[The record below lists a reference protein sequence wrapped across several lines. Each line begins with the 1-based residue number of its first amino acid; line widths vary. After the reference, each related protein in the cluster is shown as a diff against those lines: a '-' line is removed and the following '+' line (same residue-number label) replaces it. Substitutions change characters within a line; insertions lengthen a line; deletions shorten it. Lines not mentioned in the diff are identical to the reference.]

1 MRRIL
6 VLLLAIAA
14 LVVFAR
20 PALAQSKDPI
30 KIGLAAAV
38 SGGSA
43 ASGEAIKRGI
53 QIAMDEINAKGG
65 LLGGRKLELVIR
77 DDEGDPAKG
86 VKIAR
91 ELVER
96 EKAVVVFGGLH
107 TTVALAQVPV
117 WTELKHPY
125 MGPWAAGTEI
135 AQNTQKPNYVFRV
148 SANDDY
154 ADKFMVR
161 YATEALKKA
170 KPGLLLENT
179 AWGQS
184 NEVGLNKWLG
194 QKGIKPVGIE
204 KFNWGDP
211 DMSPQLLRLKNAGA
225 DHIIMVA
232 NAPEGA
238 QVVKSRAKIGWEI
251 PMVAHWGISGGRFA
265 ELTGDLSDG
274 VAFLQTYSFFG
285 KQNERGEALLKAL
298 KELKNEEIARR
309 YFIMNSFDGALTIL
323 GIVIAVYVSGK
334 HESGLIIISSLGAAV
349 AMAIS
354 GIWGAYS
361 IERAER
367 LRVLKELERHLMADL
382 EETEVEKKVNSTTI
396 LVALVDGLSPMLATL
411 LIISPFI
418 ASQLGLIGAESAF
431 YYSIAIVVII
441 LFLLGALVG
450 HVAKEDRV
458 KSGAKMI
465 LAGIAVAVVVF
476 LLDLLKLL
484 G

>member
-14 LVVFAR
+14 LVVFAQ

-77 DDEGDPAKG
+77 DDEGNPAKG
-86 VKIAR
+86 VTIAR

-96 EKAVVVFGGLH
+96 EKAAVIFGGLH

-125 MGPWAAGTEI
+125 MGAWAAGTEI

-154 ADKFMVR
+154 ADKFLVR
-161 YATEALKKA
+161 HATEVLKKS

-194 QKGIKPVGIE
+194 QKNIKPVGIE
-204 KFNWGDP
+204 KFNWNDP

-225 DHIIMVA
+225 DVVIMVA

-238 QVVKSRAKIGWEI
+238 QVVKSRAKIGWEVA
-251 PMVAHWGISGGRFA
+251 MVAHWGISGGRFA

-285 KQNERGEALLKAL
+285 KQNEHGQALLKAL
-298 KELKNEEIARR
+298 KDKYGVKGPEE
-309 YFIMNSFDGALTIL
+309 
-323 GIVIAVYVSGK
+323 VIAPVGT
-334 HESGLIIISSLGAAV
+334 AN
-349 AMAIS
+349 
-354 GIWGAYS
+354 AYDGM
-361 IERAER
+361 
-367 LRVLKELERHLMADL
+367 H
-382 EETEVEKKVNSTTI
+382 
-396 LVALVDGLSPMLATL
+396 LVALAIDQAGSTDGTKVRDALENLKAEYK
-411 LIISPFI
+411 
-418 ASQLGLIGAESAF
+418 GLIKSYKRPFTPEQHDALTDADYIMVVWKGGK
-431 YYSIAIVVII
+431 IVP
-441 LFLLGALVG
+441 
-450 HVAKEDRV
+450 VAQ
-458 KSGAKMI
+458 
-465 LAGIAVAVVVF
+465 
-476 LLDLLKLL
+476 
-484 G
+484 

>member
-14 LVVFAR
+14 LVVFAQ

-77 DDEGDPAKG
+77 DDEGNPAKG
-86 VKIAR
+86 VTIAR

-96 EKAVVVFGGLH
+96 EKAAVIFGGLH

-125 MGPWAAGTEI
+125 MGAWAAGTEI

-154 ADKFMVR
+154 ADKFLVR
-161 YATEALKKA
+161 HATEVLKKS

-194 QKGIKPVGIE
+194 QKNIKPVGIE
-204 KFNWGDP
+204 KFNWNDP

-225 DHIIMVA
+225 DVVIMVA

-238 QVVKSRAKIGWEI
+238 QVVKSRAKIGWEVA
-251 PMVAHWGISGGRFA
+251 MVAHWGISGGRFA

-285 KQNERGEALLKAL
+285 KQNEHGQALLKAL
-298 KELKNEEIARR
+298 KDKYGVKGPEE
-309 YFIMNSFDGALTIL
+309 
-323 GIVIAVYVSGK
+323 VIAPVGT
-334 HESGLIIISSLGAAV
+334 AN
-349 AMAIS
+349 
-354 GIWGAYS
+354 AYDGM
-361 IERAER
+361 
-367 LRVLKELERHLMADL
+367 H
-382 EETEVEKKVNSTTI
+382 
-396 LVALVDGLSPMLATL
+396 LVALAIDQAGSTDGTKVRDALENLKAEYK
-411 LIISPFI
+411 
-418 ASQLGLIGAESAF
+418 GLIKSYKRPFTPEQHDALTDADYIMVVWKGGK
-431 YYSIAIVVII
+431 IVP
-441 LFLLGALVG
+441 
-450 HVAKEDRV
+450 VAQK
-458 KSGAKMI
+458 
-465 LAGIAVAVVVF
+465 
-476 LLDLLKLL
+476 
-484 G
+484 